1 MGIGQIGGNNMNY
14 YVALKDYK
22 MNGFYCED
30 IHGEERCN
38 EILGNGGLKLSE
50 DLWQYLSMLGCEIE
64 FIGEIEEREYTIL
77 DKDLFK
83 EVVQPVDTT
92 PQPPTFNEQLAAL
105 GEQLTQEKLKGIQK
119 DNTISQLGEEL
130 TQEKLKNIQKDST
143 ISQLGEGLASVKLE
157 VINMKGGN

>member
-1 MGIGQIGGNNMNY
+1 MNY

-64 FIGEIEEREYTIL
+64 FVGDIEEREYNIS

-83 EVVQPVDTT
+83 EVIQPVDTT
-92 PQPPTFNEQLAAL
+92 PQPPTLE
-105 GEQLTQEKLKGIQK
+105 ERVT
-119 DNTISQLGEEL
+119 TLGEEL

-143 ISQLGEGLASVKLE
+143 ISQLGEELANIKLE